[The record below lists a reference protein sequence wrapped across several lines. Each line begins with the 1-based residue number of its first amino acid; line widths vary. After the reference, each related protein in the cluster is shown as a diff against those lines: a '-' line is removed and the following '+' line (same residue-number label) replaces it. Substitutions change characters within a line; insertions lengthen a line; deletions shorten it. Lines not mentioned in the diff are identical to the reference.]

1 MMSRGT
7 KRRAAAK
14 QAENKIKESSAL
26 EELMGWS
33 ESKEDSFEASF
44 YAFYD
49 ASESEDAGSSCKKPK
64 IDNTKPAA
72 KESQKNPTNKQ
83 GAAATSKNKQKN
95 DTKAASYKEVPDAAL
110 DTAEWDCEMLT
121 ESELKELM
129 LTESELEEERELKER
144 DDRRAARLVHS
155 NRPMVLS
162 RRLSWNLSRFANTS
176 PIYSPVTACHL
187 SFAPSSVAILVTR
200 RT

>member
-7 KRRAAAK
+7 KRRAAA
-14 QAENKIKESSAL
+14 QEAENKIKSTL

-49 ASESEDAGSSCKKPK
+49 ASESEDAGSSSKKPK
-64 IDNTKPAA
+64 IDNNKPAA
-72 KESQKNPTNKQ
+72 KESQKNNPTNKQ
-83 GAAATSKNKQKN
+83 GGAAATSKRNK
-95 DTKAASYKEVPDAAL
+95 DSKAASNKEVADPDL
-110 DTAEWDCEMLT
+110 DADYEMTIT
-121 ESELKELM
+121 ESELEKLM
-129 LTESELEEERELKER
+129 MTQSKLEEERELKER

-155 NRPMVLS
+155 NRPMFLS
-162 RRLSWNLSRFANTS
+162 RRLSWKLSRIADTS
-176 PIYSPVTACHL
+176 PMYSPLAACHL
-187 SFAPSSVAILVTR
+187 TFAPSSVAILVTR

>member
-1 MMSRGT
+1 MMPRGT

-14 QAENKIKESSAL
+14 KTENKITKSAL

-49 ASESEDAGSSCKKPK
+49 ESETEDAGSSNKKPK
-64 IDNTKPAA
+64 FDNTMPAD
-72 KESQKNPTNKQ
+72 KEYQKNPTNKQ
-83 GAAATSKNKQKN
+83 GAAATSKQKN
-95 DTKAASYKEVPDAAL
+95 DTKAASKMEVAESAF
-110 DTAEWDCEMLT
+110 DTAEWERALLT
-121 ESELKELM
+121 LAELEELELKEQ
-129 LTESELEEERELKER
+129 ELEWKER
-144 DDRRAARLVHS
+144 DDRRAARLVQS
-155 NRPMVLS
+155 NRPMYLS
-162 RRLSWNLSRFANTS
+162 RRLSWKLSRVPDAL
-176 PIYSPVTACHL
+176 PIYSPLAACHL